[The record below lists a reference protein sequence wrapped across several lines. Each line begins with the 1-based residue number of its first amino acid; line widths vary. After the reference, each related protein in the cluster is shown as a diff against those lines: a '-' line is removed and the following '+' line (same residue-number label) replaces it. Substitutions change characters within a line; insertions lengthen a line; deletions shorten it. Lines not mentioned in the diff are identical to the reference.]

1 MEKHIVYS
9 GRAVISYRWLV
20 SPEGQLSLE
29 KVKERDVG
37 IMSTPFV
44 NTLFFCV
51 LAVIGRIC
59 DTSQIS
65 VWLCFDE
72 QCCEVCTVPD
82 FPVHSYN
89 AMHFCDSNKKPRC
102 YSGDFASSR
111 SSTVSTNCCKTNPCA
126 GSVHHLWAHAVQ
138 LSNSFSLQRQCL
150 ECSAT
155 QLLLPMHGRTACC
168 WCLREWWQQHLLKM
182 S

>member
-51 LAVIGRIC
+51 LLWLDVSVTRCRSVFGFVLMSSAVKFALSQ
-59 DTSQIS
+59 TSQCTRIMQCIS
-65 VWLCFDE
+65 V
-72 QCCEVCTVPD
+72 TVI
-82 FPVHSYN
+82 
-89 AMHFCDSNKKPRC
+89 
-102 YSGDFASSR
+102 R
-111 SSTVSTNCCKTNPCA
+111 SLVVSTNCCKTNPCA

-155 QLLLPMHGRTACC
+155 QLLLPMHGRTACS

>member
-126 GSVHHLWAHAVQ
+126 GSVHHLWA
-138 LSNSFSLQRQCL
+138 QCS
-150 ECSAT
+150 SALK
-155 QLLLPMHGRTACC
+155 QLLFTTSVPGVQRYTTSAPYARQD
-168 WCLREWWQQHLLKM
+168 CLLLM
-182 S
+182 SEGVMAAASP

>member
-59 DTSQIS
+59 DTLQIS

-102 YSGDFASSR
+102 FNKLLQNKPVCRIGASSVGTC
-111 SSTVSTNCCKTNPCA
+111 SSALK
-126 GSVHHLWAHAVQ
+126 
-138 LSNSFSLQRQCL
+138 
-150 ECSAT
+150 
-155 QLLLPMHGRTACC
+155 QLLFTTSVPGVQRYTTSAPYARQD
-168 WCLREWWQQHLLKM
+168 CLLLM
-182 S
+182 SEGVMAAASP